1 MIRRPPR
8 STHCI
13 SSAASDVYKRQSWN
27 PNDPAAAARRA
38 KAKENKIKF
47 ENMKQQRNQYKAGL
61 RAAKEEIERM
71 RQEVGM
77 VEELKKQVES
87 LRENIYL

>member
-1 MIRRPPR
+1 MTTLPLVQPKQRTEGGSPV
-8 STHCI
+8 
-13 SSAASDVYKRQSWN
+13 SSL
-27 PNDPAAAARRA
+27 PAAAARRA